1 MNGMKPERSGYNKT
15 AKTTSGISKK
25 EERVREHIVG
35 QLVVIDLFSYLIFE
49 NKQTIACIEIKYM
62 RRDETI
68 ATLALGKKDERFSAT
83 IEMRT
88 NET

>member
-25 EERVREHIVG
+25 EERVREHI
-35 QLVVIDLFSYLIFE
+35 